1 MQVVLSTFVHS
12 SSTQHMQP
20 IGTSCSS
27 FFVNNMMRN
36 IIVADNLVKI
46 IIKTSFA
53 YFLAHQNGMHG
64 VAAGACNRAADGVF
78 INEWQLEVNFSQLH
92 EEVHKSKNWSTSF
105 GASEKTW
112 SWPPA
117 PSFS

>member
-1 MQVVLSTFVHS
+1 
-12 SSTQHMQP
+12 MQP

-78 INEWQLEVNFSQLH
+78 INEWQLELISSHSVRKRTSPKT
-92 EEVHKSKNWSTSF
+92 EVPLKVL
-105 GASEKTW
+105 
-112 SWPPA
+112 
-117 PSFS
+117 